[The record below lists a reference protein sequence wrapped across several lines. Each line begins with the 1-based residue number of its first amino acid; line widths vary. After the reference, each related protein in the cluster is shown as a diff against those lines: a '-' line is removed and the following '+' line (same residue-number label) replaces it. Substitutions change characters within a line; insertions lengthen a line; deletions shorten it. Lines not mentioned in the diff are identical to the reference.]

1 MVTPTIELATYLGND
16 SQIPDL
22 SSTLKNNYH
31 LRGNIAS
38 NDRWP
43 ETLSIS
49 YYLESRYFGLTN
61 SSSPASLE
69 EELESNNIDYYFL
82 WSSPDDLAL
91 SNYQEI
97 TGNKIKNLKIYS
109 RLNRN

>member
-1 MVTPTIELATYLGND
+1 MVTPTMELAAYVSTDNH
-16 SQIPDL
+16 IPNL
-22 SSTLKNNYH
+22 SSTLKNDYH
-31 LRGNIAS
+31 IRGNIAS
-38 NDRWP
+38 NDMWP

-61 SSSPASLE
+61 NSNPASLE
-69 EELESNNIDYYFL
+69 EELESHNIDYYFL
-82 WSSPDDLAL
+82 WSDTDELVL